1 MLKLTVNQS
10 LEYGETEIIINC
22 SMMDNRLKKLIE
34 HIRQYSFSLLG
45 FAEGEKYSIP
55 LENILYIESVDG
67 RTFLYCQD
75 KVYEY
80 KETLTSLDQRL
91 LHTSFVRISKSCIM
105 NLNALKCVKSF
116 LNHRMEATL
125 TTGEELMV
133 SRNYIEQL
141 KKKLEE

>member
-1 MLKLTVNQS
+1 
-10 LEYGETEIIINC
+10 
-22 SMMDNRLKKLIE
+22 MMDNRLKKLIE

>member
-1 MLKLTVNQS
+1 MKLTVNQS
-10 LEYGETEIIINC
+10 LEFKETEIIVNC
-22 SMMDNRLKKLIE
+22 SMMDNRLKKLID
-34 HIRQYSFSLLG
+34 HIRQYSFSLTG
-45 FAEGEKYSIP
+45 FSDGDKYSIP

-80 KETLTSLDQRL
+80 KETLTSLDRLL

-105 NLNALKCVKSF
+105 NLNALKCVKSY

-125 TTGEELMV
+125 TTGEKLVV
-133 SRNYIEQL
+133 SRSYIEHL
-141 KKKLEE
+141 KKKLED